1 MTDTTTGA
9 DTQNGGSGAQY
20 EVTIVKYG
28 TRHGHRSEI
37 FLNHHLYGRPD
48 EPLDMDY
55 FVWVIRNAERTVVV
69 DTGFSRAGGDNRNRT
84 FLIQPAE
91 AFAHLGI
98 TPADAPPVLVTHAH
112 YDHIGNLA
120 HFDSSDVTIA
130 ASEYAFW
137 TSPLATR
144 TQFHHSVEDEELDAL
159 RAVHD
164 GGRLRTFT
172 GEIAIAPGIT
182 MREVGGHTPGQSIVL
197 VDTAEGRV
205 LLASDAAHYIEEYE
219 DDVPFAFV
227 ADLPAMYEGFDLIQA
242 LVASGEVAHVVPGH
256 DPRTLDL
263 FTPVTEGPLAGLAA
277 TIGGT
282 RAATPA
288 PSTTEATA

>member
-1 MTDTTTGA
+1 VTDTTA
-9 DTQNGGSGAQY
+9 ESDALY

-28 TRHGHRSEI
+28 TRQGHRSEI
-37 FLNHHLYGRPD
+37 YLNHHLYGRPD

-69 DTGFSRAGGDNRNRT
+69 DTGFSRAGGDNRKRT
-84 FLIQPAE
+84 FLIQPAD

-98 TPADAPPVLVTHAH
+98 SPEQAPPVLVTHAH
-112 YDHIGNLA
+112 YDHIGNLD
-120 HFDSSDVTIA
+120 HFDSSPVMIA

-137 TSPLATR
+137 TSPLAVR
-144 TQFHHSVEDEELDAL
+144 KQFHHSVEDAELDAL

-164 GGRLRTFT
+164 SGRLRTFE
-172 GEIAIAPGIT
+172 GEIEIAPGIT
-182 MREVGGHTPGQSIVL
+182 MREVGGHTPGQSVVL

-205 LLASDAAHYIEEYE
+205 LLASDAVHYYEEYE
-219 DDVPFAFV
+219 DDIPFAFV
-227 ADLPAMYEGFDLIQA
+227 ADLPAMYRGFDLITE

-256 DPRTLDL
+256 DPDTLNR
-263 FTPVTEGPLAGLAA
+263 FTPVTDGPLAGLAA

-282 RAATPA
+282 AAMTA
-288 PSTTEATA
+288 TYSTKETTA